1 MKKSLIASVLLSAFA
16 ATVSIRAENTA
27 APAAAAAVRTVSVTA
42 NDQMKFNLSEIRAKT
57 GEKIKV
63 TLKNEGSVPKA
74 AMAHNWVLL
83 KPMNDEGVNAFSMA
97 AMQKAPEYLPADKS
111 AIVAH
116 TKLLGPGESDTVEFT
131 APAAGQYPFICSF
144 PGHSAL
150 MKGKLIVE

>member
-1 MKKSLIASVLLSAFA
+1 MKKSLIASVLLSALV
-16 ATVSIRAENTA
+16 ATMSLRAETTA

-42 NDQMKFNLSEIRAKT
+42 NDQMKFNVSEIRAKA

-131 APAAGQYPFICSF
+131 APAVGQYPFICSF